1 MSGKP
6 PTRPVS
12 LVSAFAELK
21 GKEDLR
27 SLMKKS
33 KDQRVQQTPGFGK
46 PSPTTAASSR
56 PVPAAAAPA
65 ALGIIK
71 PASQPPAVP
80 TEDTLKRKAVG
91 LVG

>member
-33 KDQRVQQTPGFGK
+33 KDQRVQQ
-46 PSPTTAASSR
+46 TTAASSR